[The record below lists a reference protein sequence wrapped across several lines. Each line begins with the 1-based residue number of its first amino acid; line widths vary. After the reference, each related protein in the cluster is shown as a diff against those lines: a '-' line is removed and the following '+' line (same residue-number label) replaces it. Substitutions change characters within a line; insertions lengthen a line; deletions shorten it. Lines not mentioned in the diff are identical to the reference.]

1 MTVQK
6 RWDQF
11 GRYTT
16 NDDQEILVEAIPH
29 GHEEIPV
36 SFGDRTRAVCVPAV
50 NIAVSLMESD
60 CERVGLIALRIDRD
74 HGIYR
79 QLNAA
84 HCRSMAEGL
93 LRMADMLEGGAA

>member
-11 GRYTT
+11 GRYKIS
-16 NDDQEILVEAIPH
+16 DDQEIVVEAVKH
-29 GHEEIPV
+29 TGENLPV
-36 SFGDRTRAVCVPAV
+36 SFGDGTRAMCRPAS
-50 NIAVSLMESD
+50 NIAVSILEGDQVML
-60 CERVGLIALRIDRD
+60 GLIALRIDRD

-79 QLNAA
+79 QMNAA

>member
-11 GRYTT
+11 GRYKIS
-16 NDDQEILVEAIPH
+16 DDQEIVVEAVEH
-29 GHEEIPV
+29 SGEHVPV
-36 SFGDRTRAVCVPAV
+36 SFGDRTRALCRPAS
-50 NIAVSLMESD
+50 NIAVSLLESD
-60 CERVGLIALRIDRD
+60 QKLLGLIALRIDRD

-79 QLNAA
+79 PMSAA